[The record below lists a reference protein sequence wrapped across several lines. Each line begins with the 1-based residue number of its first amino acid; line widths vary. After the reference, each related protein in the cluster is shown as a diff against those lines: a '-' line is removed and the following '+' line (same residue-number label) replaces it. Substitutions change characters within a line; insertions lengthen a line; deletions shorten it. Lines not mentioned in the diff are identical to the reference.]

1 MTLIQ
6 YVKSVPGV
14 VEHHLCNYLFILES
28 TVCFIVPNGL
38 IITLIGDCKM
48 TKHRRQSTLKW
59 HRCMVRCDY
68 LHTARPLSRHN
79 VEMGILIVQYTIIHA
94 KAVRRSYKVQCTS
107 ALCTCLLLIKGS
119 KPWQLGTFYKICL
132 GQMNTDLGLSC

>member
-79 VEMGILIVQYTIIHA
+79 LNCSIHNHSRKSSKGGAIIRSSVRTHYARACFWSKGINLDSLDFLQDA
-94 KAVRRSYKVQCTS
+94 N
-107 ALCTCLLLIKGS
+107 
-119 KPWQLGTFYKICL
+119 L

>member
-1 MTLIQ
+1 MNDVHELLMELIQEDMWINFNVQNLTLIQ

-94 KAVRRSYKVQCTS
+94 KAVKEE
-107 ALCTCLLLIKGS
+107 L
-119 KPWQLGTFYKICL
+119 
-132 GQMNTDLGLSC
+132 